1 MTDFTLSVYVVI
13 TLQSTLLT
21 FLQFGE
27 KALPSKFAARKA
39 CHAGNGLL
47 MLYLDSTDQVARW
60 YVYLVVAFSLSMTWR
75 LVPEWVPSF
84 RFGELYDAG
93 ITIYLV
99 IVAVWFCMQQPVRA
113 LAPLFFAD
121 PAGAVV
127 GKFCSRRGWNV
138 VWYENKTVMGTL
150 AVFIFAMLSI
160 DVPWVFPR
168 VALGVLCAAAEA
180 FGGKTFDNAVIAI
193 PALGGWA
200 YYHW

>member
-1 MTDFTLSVYVVI
+1 
-13 TLQSTLLT
+13 
-21 FLQFGE
+21 
-27 KALPSKFAARKA
+27 
-39 CHAGNGLL
+39 
-47 MLYLDSTDQVARW
+47 
-60 YVYLVVAFSLSMTWR
+60 
-75 LVPEWVPSF
+75 
-84 RFGELYDAG
+84 
-93 ITIYLV
+93 
-99 IVAVWFCMQQPVRA
+99 MQQPVRA